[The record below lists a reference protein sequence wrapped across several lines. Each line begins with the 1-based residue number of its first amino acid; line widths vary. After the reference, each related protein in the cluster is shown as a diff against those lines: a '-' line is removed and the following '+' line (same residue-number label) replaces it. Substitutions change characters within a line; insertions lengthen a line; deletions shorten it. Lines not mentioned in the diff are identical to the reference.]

1 MRTISVDGLAG
12 LDKLRFTIKNKS
24 VTQYEGGRRSSIK
37 GRSTEFS
44 GFREYIPGDDMRYV
58 DWNAYGR
65 FDRLYI
71 KEYMEEREGCIN
83 IFLDTSA
90 SMNFGGSPKD
100 QMMAGL
106 AEAIC
111 YICNKQRDS
120 VTVTDLADPG
130 RTLKLPKGR
139 LGLLR
144 LEAFLRNITIQG
156 KVDLKEA
163 VKRAATGKH
172 GLTFIISD
180 FYDEAFL
187 DGEEELCKFM
197 RYLRQEPV
205 LLQVLSREELEIDET
220 GAARLHDIE
229 MPDEMVSATF
239 DRLTVDGY
247 LGALK
252 DFMTRL
258 RSSADRAGAGYYLC
272 RTDRTIGRI
281 LLEDLRGLYDI

>member
-1 MRTISVDGLAG
+1 MAKR
-12 LDKLRFTIKNKS
+12 
-24 VTQYEGGRRSSIK
+24 
-37 GRSTEFS
+37 
-44 GFREYIPGDDMRYV
+44 DDMRYV

-65 FDRLYI
+65 FDKLYI
-71 KEYMEEREGCIN
+71 KEYTEEREGCIN

-90 SMNFGGSPKD
+90 SMDFGGKPKD
-100 QMMAGL
+100 EMMAGL

-139 LGLLR
+139 LGMMR
-144 LEAFLRNITIQG
+144 LEAFLRSTPIQG
-156 KVDLKEA
+156 KVNLKDA
-163 VKRAATGKH
+163 IKRAATGKH

-187 DGEEELCKFM
+187 DAEEELCKFM
-197 RYLRQEPV
+197 RFLRQEPV
-205 LLQVLSREELEIDET
+205 LLQVLSREELEIDNT

-247 LGALK
+247 LEALR
-252 DFMTRL
+252 DFTNRL
-258 RSSADRAGAGYYLC
+258 RSAADRAGAGYYMC
-272 RTDRTIGRI
+272 RTDRTLGRI

>member
-1 MRTISVDGLAG
+1 MRTISVDNLAG
-12 LDKLRFTIKNKS
+12 LDRLRFTIKNKS
-24 VTQYEGGRRSSIK
+24 VTQYEGGRRSGIK

-65 FDRLYI
+65 FDKLYI
-71 KEYMEEREGCIN
+71 KEYTEEREGCIN

-90 SMNFGGSPKD
+90 SMDFGGKPKD
-100 QMMAGL
+100 EMMAGL

-111 YICNKQRDS
+111 YICNKQGDS
-120 VTVTDLADPG
+120 VTGTDLADPG

-139 LGLLR
+139 LGMMR
-144 LEAFLRNITIQG
+144 LETFLRSTPIQG
-156 KVDLKEA
+156 KVNLKDA

-187 DGEEELCKFM
+187 DAEEELCKFM
-197 RYLRQEPV
+197 RFLRQEPV
-205 LLQVLSREELEIDET
+205 LLQVLSREELEIDNT

-247 LGALK
+247 LEALR
-252 DFMTRL
+252 DFTNRL
-258 RSSADRAGAGYYLC
+258 RSAADRAGAGYYMC
-272 RTDRTIGRI
+272 RTDRTLGRI

>member
-1 MRTISVDGLAG
+1 MRTISVDNLAG
-12 LDKLRFTIKNKS
+12 LDRLRFTIKNKS
-24 VTQYEGGRRSSIK
+24 VTQYEGGRRSGIK

-65 FDRLYI
+65 FDKLYI
-71 KEYMEEREGCIN
+71 KEYTEEREGCIN

-90 SMNFGGSPKD
+90 SMDFGGKPKD
-100 QMMAGL
+100 EMMAGL

-139 LGLLR
+139 LGMMR
-144 LEAFLRNITIQG
+144 LETFLRSTPIQG
-156 KVDLKEA
+156 KVNLKDA

-187 DGEEELCKFM
+187 DAEEELCKFM
-197 RYLRQEPV
+197 RFLRQEPV
-205 LLQVLSREELEIDET
+205 LLQVLSREELEIDNT

-247 LGALK
+247 LEALR
-252 DFMTRL
+252 DFTNRL
-258 RSSADRAGAGYYLC
+258 RSAADRAGAGYYMC
-272 RTDRTIGRI
+272 RTDRTLGRI

>member
-1 MRTISVDGLAG
+1 MRTISVDNLAG
-12 LDKLRFTIKNKS
+12 LDRLRFTIKNKS
-24 VTQYEGGRRSSIK
+24 VTQYEGGRRSGIK

-65 FDRLYI
+65 FDKLYI
-71 KEYMEEREGCIN
+71 KEYTEEREGCIN

-90 SMNFGGSPKD
+90 SMDFGGKPKD
-100 QMMAGL
+100 EMMAGL

-139 LGLLR
+139 LGMMR
-144 LEAFLRNITIQG
+144 LEAFSRSTPIQG
-156 KVDLKEA
+156 KVNLKDA

-187 DGEEELCKFM
+187 DAEEELCKFM
-197 RYLRQEPV
+197 RFLRQEPV
-205 LLQVLSREELEIDET
+205 LLQVLSREELEIDNT

-247 LGALK
+247 LEALR
-252 DFMTRL
+252 DFTNRL
-258 RSSADRAGAGYYLC
+258 RSAADRAGAGYYMC
-272 RTDRTIGRI
+272 RTDRTLGRI